1 MIASDLKVNVVRY
14 ILGSV
19 CDYLNN
25 SELQAI
31 IDFWDAESDSE
42 LEVDNKYFEGWM
54 KVGSASEACERTM
67 YGEEF
72 KEKKERIEKE
82 LGKYAKYDDGS
93 FTKETEDMFKD
104 YLSYNYYII
113 DMFDYIL
120 YKDKIDVVFC
130 E

>member
-1 MIASDLKVNVVRY
+1 MIAIDLKANVVRY

-31 IDFWDAESDSE
+31 IDFWDAERDSE
-42 LEVDNKYFEGWM
+42 LEVDSKYFEGWM
-54 KVGSASEACERTM
+54 KAGSASEACERTM

-72 KEKKERIEKE
+72 KEKKDGIEKE
-82 LGKYAKYDDGS
+82 LGKYAKHNDGS
-93 FTKETEDMFKD
+93 FTNEAEAMFKS
-104 YLSYNYYII
+104 YLSCNYYII

-120 YKDKIDVVFC
+120 YKDKIDVVFI
-130 E
+130 